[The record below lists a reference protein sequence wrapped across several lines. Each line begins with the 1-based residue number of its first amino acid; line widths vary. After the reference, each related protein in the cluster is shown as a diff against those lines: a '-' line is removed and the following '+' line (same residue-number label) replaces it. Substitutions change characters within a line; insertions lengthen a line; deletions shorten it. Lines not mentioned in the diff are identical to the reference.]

1 MTDTANRIDRLPRR
15 RSAFLRKLLHNRLSM
30 FAMTMLAVFL
40 ICALFAPW
48 ISPHDPYAISGES
61 MLAAPGLQHWFGAD
75 QLGRDLLSRIMYG
88 ARISFLVGVVS
99 VGIAL
104 TAGTILGM
112 LAGYFGGWADAVIS
126 RIVDVLFSIPDIL
139 FALAIMAI
147 LGPTTTNVM
156 IAIGIVYTPIFARIA
171 RGAVLN
177 ARSALYIEA
186 ARSMGV
192 GHTSILMRHVLPDIL
207 APLTVQ
213 TTLSF
218 AFAILAEA
226 ALSFLGLG
234 VEPDTPSWGVM
245 LNQGKDLMEQ
255 AWWVAVF
262 PGIAITLAVFSFNA
276 LGDGLRDAL
285 DPKVV
290 QDG

>member
-1 MTDTANRIDRLPRR
+1 MRSAGNIAEFR
-15 RSAFLRKLLHNRLSM
+15 RSAFWGKWVQHRLAMGGLGLLALFM
-30 FAMTMLAVFL
+30 G
-40 ICALFAPW
+40 CALFAPW
-48 ISPHDPYAISGES
+48 IAPYDPYGISGPS
-61 MLAAPGLQHWFGAD
+61 MLASPGTAHWFGAD
-75 QLGRDLLSRIMYG
+75 QLGRDLLSRIIYG
-88 ARISFLVGVVS
+88 ARISFMVGIVS

-104 TAGTILGM
+104 TAGTVLGM
-112 LAGYFGGWADAVIS
+112 LAGYWGGWVDAVIS
-126 RIVDVLFSIPDIL
+126 RLVDTLFSIPDIL

-156 IAIGIVYTPIFARIA
+156 IAIGIVYTPIFARLA
-171 RGAVLN
+171 RGAVMN
-177 ARSALYIEA
+177 AKHALYIEA

-192 GHTSILMRHVLPDIL
+192 GHGSILLRHILPDIL
-207 APLTVQ
+207 APLMVQ

-255 AWWVAVF
+255 AWWIAFF
-262 PGIAITLAVFSFNA
+262 PGLAIALTVFSFNSI
-276 LGDGLRDAL
+276 GDGLRDAL
-285 DPKVV
+285 DTKVV
-290 QDG
+290 KDG